1 MSVEGAEVL
10 FLLCRLISAAQ
21 KARPQRSE
29 LKGGHMQRYECVPRN
44 REENVD
50 AGMWKL

>member
-10 FLLCRLISAAQ
+10 SLLCRLISSAQ

-29 LKGGHMQRYECVPRN
+29 LKGGHMQRYERVASN

-50 AGMWKL
+50 ARMWKL